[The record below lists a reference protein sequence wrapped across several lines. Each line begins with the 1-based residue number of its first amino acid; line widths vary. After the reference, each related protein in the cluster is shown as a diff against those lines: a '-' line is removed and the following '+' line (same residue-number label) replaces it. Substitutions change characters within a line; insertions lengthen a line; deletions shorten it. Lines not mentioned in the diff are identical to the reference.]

1 MEEILGLLNSQQ
13 GAQLIKGA
21 SSKLGLEG
29 NQVQGLLSMAL
40 PALVSG
46 LNNNTNQAG
55 GADNLM
61 KALGSHDGSILE
73 NVAGFL
79 NQGDFSDGSKI
90 IGHILGG
97 SQGNVQNALSQS
109 SGIDSGSIGQL
120 LSMAAPVLMG
130 ALGKQ
135 TQSQGLDSNGLS
147 DMLTQVVG
155 GAKQSNS
162 QEMSMVEKLLDQ
174 NNDGSVMDDVA
185 SMGMSLFKTFMS
197 K

>member
-13 GAQLIKGA
+13 GQQLIAGA

-29 NQVQGLLSMAL
+29 GQVQGLLSMAL

-46 LNNNTNQAG
+46 LNNNTNQPG
-55 GADNLM
+55 GADSLM
-61 KALGSHDGSILE
+61 NALGAHDGSILD

-90 IGHILGG
+90 LGHILGG
-97 SQGNVQNALSQS
+97 SQGNVQNALSKS
-109 SGIDSGSIGQL
+109 SGVDSGSIGQL

-130 ALGKQ
+130 ALGKE
-135 TQSQGLDSNGLS
+135 TQQQGLDSNGLS
-147 DMLTQVVG
+147 DMLTQVVS
-155 GAKQSNS
+155 GAQQNHG

-174 NNDGSVMDDVA
+174 NNDGSVIDDVA
-185 SMGMSLFKTFMS
+185 SMGMSLFKSFMS